1 MTLAEALLYQQE
13 LDAAQRPAYGN
24 PNLAAQ
30 GRNANIAER
39 SRAFPFMEAA
49 DAQFQKEKSS
59 LSDRG
64 AVTDLINKG
73 FIAGLGGAPV
83 DLINMGLTPLGM
95 GSAFPFGGSEHI
107 KRAMEDYGVA
117 TPTER
122 PIFEGIASLTP
133 PRAVMGAARFAGQGA
148 GAVGRAA
155 TEIANAEMAGRA
167 GLSGQGGAVKLGA
180 GNINPPPGSLGAFP
194 STTVGRI
201 RNATNQ
207 RGGYSVNLATG
218 DQPTSGLMM
227 GRYANNDPRNT
238 SGPVINANLINEHA
252 SKNAIPLSSSENYFG
267 TWLNPE
273 EQSKAYLDVSK
284 RFNPD
289 QIRQATKYG
298 ERTGQLAGYN
308 VGSGQSFPVG
318 NWEEFIRSPEFMGP
332 NGRLAQME
340 QVGRDYLA
348 RHPTGDWWDIRGST
362 LEDVY
367 GKSNLPQVAGFT
379 ASTAPVSAPR
389 ENIQTMSEYMRRHI
403 KGEPILQP
411 NWRVPAGAMTRTEG
425 VQIGMEGSR
434 ANNLTQSSLGN
445 YGNLSGMKVGEEG
458 RALMGDPKAVVL
470 DRHQIRVSE
479 DPSRGIFAS
488 GQPDIIDPKRYG
500 LLKGSITDYAKDY
513 STKNANRASADIWT
527 GIRETIKNNSDL
539 FGTKFKGSA
548 ITGDSKSY
556 IDHFNDLIKDKAEF
570 MKISVPEMKSR
581 LGRGDANL
589 LSLLLSTPIGAAI
602 YAEYQ
607 NGLESD

>member
-1 MTLAEALLYQQE
+1 MTLAEALVYQREQDE
-13 LDAAQRPAYGN
+13 AKRPFYGN

-30 GRNANIAER
+30 GRRYNLAER
-39 SRAFPFMEAA
+39 QQTSPLMQAGNV
-49 DAQFQKEKSS
+49 QFEKEKSS

-107 KRAMEDYGVA
+107 KRVMEDYGVA

-122 PIFEGIASLTP
+122 PIMEGIASLTP
-133 PRAVMGAARFAGQGA
+133 PRAVMGVARVAGQGA
-148 GAVGRAA
+148 EAVARAA
-155 TEIANAEMAGRA
+155 GPELARGLENYMSKTGMQLNAAPNA
-167 GLSGQGGAVKLGA
+167 TTILQPGG
-180 GNINPPPGSLGAFP
+180 LGAFP

-201 RNATNQ
+201 RNATNE
-207 RGGYSVNLATG
+207 RGGYSVNLLTG

-227 GRYANNDPRNT
+227 GRYANSDPRNT

-252 SKNAIPLSSSENYFG
+252 LKNAVPLSSPENYFG
-267 TWLNPE
+267 TWLDPQE
-273 EQSKAYLDVSK
+273 KLKAYLDVSK

-308 VGSGQSFPVG
+308 VGSGQTFPVG

-332 NGRLAQME
+332 SGRLAQME
-340 QVGRDYLA
+340 QVGRNYLA
-348 RHPTGDWWDIRGST
+348 KHPTGDWWDIRGST
-362 LEDVY
+362 MENVY

-403 KGEPILQP
+403 RGEPILQP

-445 YGNLSGMKVGEEG
+445 YDNLSGMKVGEEG
-458 RALMGDPKAVVL
+458 RALMGDPNAVVL

-556 IDHFNDLIKDKAEF
+556 IDHFNDLIKDKAKF
-570 MKISVPEMKSR
+570 MGISVQEMKSK
-581 LGRGDANL
+581 LGSGDANL